1 MEFEIVARAALAA
14 VAGGWAGYLV
24 LQFFRGDYGA

>member
-1 MEFEIVARAALAA
+1 MEQVIALAA

-24 LQFFRGDYGA
+24 LQFFRGDYSD